1 MKAKLKFDFYRSLL
15 VSLFLF
21 SVSTSHAGLLTNGFS
36 ASYEVYHKGIYL
48 GTTVRHLKKQDEK
61 TWDYRSHTAPEGI
74 VKLFVSDI
82 IDESS
87 TIKFSNNQLQP
98 VTYKYHQHGGKKEK
112 IFQLDFDWGA
122 KQLSNSN
129 TRKNYPIENGAHD
142 LLSFQLQLM
151 YDLQAGKKT
160 VSYVIA
166 DKKRVDTYSLNFEK
180 TEDVETPMR
189 TFSAIK
195 LVSNKIRDKMQ
206 FIIWCAPKLNYLP
219 IKVMKIEEDGD
230 ESVLSLKSISIK

>member
-1 MKAKLKFDFYRSLL
+1 
-15 VSLFLF
+15 
-21 SVSTSHAGLLTNGFS
+21 
-36 ASYEVYHKGIYL
+36 
-48 GTTVRHLKKQDEK
+48 
-61 TWDYRSHTAPEGI
+61 
-74 VKLFVSDI
+74 
-82 IDESS
+82 
-87 TIKFSNNQLQP
+87 
-98 VTYKYHQHGGKKEK
+98 
-112 IFQLDFDWGA
+112 
-122 KQLSNSN
+122 
-129 TRKNYPIENGAHD
+129 
-142 LLSFQLQLM
+142 M